1 MRWLVLVVVGVM
13 LSAVPARADVMNGK
27 ELQGFCMPHQASNF
41 DMGTCLGYITGIAD
55 AIHRSTVDIYGWRV
69 CMGDEVTVERM
80 HDAVINF
87 LNANPQYLDLDADS
101 LVARAL
107 SDAFPCT

>member
-1 MRWLVLVVVGVM
+1 MRWLVLIAGLM
-13 LSAVPARADVMNGK
+13 MAVAPARADVMNGK
-27 ELQGFCMPHQASNF
+27 ELQTFCTPHQASNF

-55 AIHRSTVDIYGWRV
+55 AMHRSTVDIYGWRV
-69 CMGDEVTVERM
+69 CMGDDVTVERM
-80 HDAVINF
+80 HDAVIGF

-107 SDAFPCT
+107 SDAYPCG